1 MAMTDPVADMLTR
14 VRNALGA
21 RHKTVDIPAS
31 KLKGE
36 IARILKEEG
45 YIIDFSIDKKKIPCS
60 IRIRLKYEGLH
71 TSIITEIKRISK
83 PGKRVYV
90 PSTEIPKV
98 MNGIGIAILST
109 SKGVLADRKAR
120 ELGVG
125 GELLCSIY

>member
-14 VRNALGA
+14 VRNALRA
-21 RHKTVDIPAS
+21 RHKSVEIPAS

-45 YIIDFSIDKKKIPCS
+45 YIVDFSIDKKKVPGT
-60 IRIRLKYEGLH
+60 IRIRLKYEGTH
-71 TSIITEIKRISK
+71 TSIITEIKRVSK